1 MQTLRNFIPGFTANK
16 MDVGDG
22 IEIAYEMAGA
32 GPPLLLLHGYPQH
45 RIMWRHIAPE
55 MAKTHTVVVADL
67 RGYGQSSTPPDDVGH
82 TVYSKRAMANDM
94 ANLMHK
100 LGFAHFDIAG
110 HDRGARVTHRL
121 IRDHAIRVRRA
132 AVLDIVPTTHFW
144 DTLDVKV
151 SVGYYHWM
159 YLAQPA
165 PQPEK
170 MIGADREA
178 WIRKRVLRKWGDE
191 AKFEPAV
198 VQSYVDS
205 FTPEVLAA
213 SCADYR
219 AGASTD
225 ITEDRADFEATKP
238 AMPLL
243 VLWGEKG
250 IVGTC
255 YDTVAV
261 WKTYVKDPAQIQ
273 GHAVPSG
280 HFLPEEAAAET
291 LAAMQAFF
299 R

>member
-1 MQTLRNFIPGFTANK
+1 MRNFIPGFAANK
-16 MDVGDG
+16 LDVGNN
-22 IEIAYEMAGA
+22 IHIAYEMAGS

-67 RGYGQSSTPPDDVGH
+67 RGYGESSTPPDDEGH
-82 TVYSKRAMANDM
+82 TAYAKRAMAQDM
-94 ANLMHK
+94 VSLMQK
-100 LGFAHFDIAG
+100 LGFAQFAVAG

-121 IRDHAIRVRRA
+121 LRDHSQRVARA
-132 AVLDIVPTTHFW
+132 ALLDIIPTTHFW
-144 DTLDVKV
+144 DTLDLKV
-151 SVGYYHWM
+151 AVGYYHWM

-165 PQPEK
+165 PQPEN

-191 AKFEPAV
+191 SKFEPEV
-198 VQSYVDS
+198 VQSYVDA
-205 FTPEVLAA
+205 FTPDVLAA

-225 ITEDRADFEATKP
+225 ITDDRADFDATKIDV
-238 AMPLL
+238 PLL
-243 VLWGEKG
+243 VLWGQKG

-255 YDTVAV
+255 YDTLNV
-261 WKTYVKDPAQIQ
+261 WKAYATKPSLVQ

-280 HFLPEEAAAET
+280 HFLPEEAASET
-291 LAAMQAFF
+291 LSAMKAFF
-299 R
+299 LSSR